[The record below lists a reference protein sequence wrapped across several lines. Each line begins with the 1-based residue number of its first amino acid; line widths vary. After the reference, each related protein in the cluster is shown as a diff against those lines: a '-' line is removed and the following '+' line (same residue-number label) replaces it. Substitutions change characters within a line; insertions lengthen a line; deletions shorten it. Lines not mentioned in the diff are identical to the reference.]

1 MKKTIC
7 KVEYDTST
15 AQLVKKFTYGEFGDA
30 DGYEESLYVTEDG
43 KYFLYV
49 NGGEQS
55 LYPQE
60 NIKRISAAKVE
71 EWRKSH

>member
-30 DGYEESLYVTEDG
+30 DG
-43 KYFLYV
+43 
-49 NGGEQS
+49 
-55 LYPQE
+55 
-60 NIKRISAAKVE
+60 
-71 EWRKSH
+71 